1 MIAVLKRYSYDNI
14 ETQANNKM
22 MCRSSST
29 IPIPKSNTPRS
40 NINQR
45 SSNDEVAKY
54 NDIRMYELIVSGML
68 EQMKRRQCTNG
79 TVHPMSEKSLRGILR
94 TSLTRYED
102 LEPSYFDEHPQPPQ
116 KMQQQKFQYC
126 DQDET
131 KQEDDND
138 WIFFSVD
145 SSWEHEHE
153 VSCINFDAKTS
164 INYDNNY
171 CLYSMTSEDSN
182 DSMSSTRRS
191 ESSISESMMQLP
203 SLGEDEERH
212 GDDCNDCVFILEL

>member
-1 MIAVLKRYSYDNI
+1 MY
-14 ETQANNKM
+14 
-22 MCRSSST
+22 RSSSM
-29 IPIPKSNTPRS
+29 IPIPKSTTPQS

-45 SSNDEVAKY
+45 SYEVAKY

-68 EQMKRRQCTNG
+68 EQMKRQQCTNG

-94 TSLTRYED
+94 TSLTRYEE
-102 LEPSYFDEHPQPPQ
+102 LEPSYFNDDS
-116 KMQQQKFQYC
+116 KQQLKQQRQ

-138 WIFFSVD
+138 WISFSVD
-145 SSWEHEHE
+145 SSWEKE

-164 INYDNNY
+164 IDSDKNNY

-182 DSMSSTRRS
+182 DSMSSTRRG
-191 ESSISESMMQLP
+191 ESSICESMMQLP

-212 GDDCNDCVFILEL
+212 GGDDCYDCVFILEL